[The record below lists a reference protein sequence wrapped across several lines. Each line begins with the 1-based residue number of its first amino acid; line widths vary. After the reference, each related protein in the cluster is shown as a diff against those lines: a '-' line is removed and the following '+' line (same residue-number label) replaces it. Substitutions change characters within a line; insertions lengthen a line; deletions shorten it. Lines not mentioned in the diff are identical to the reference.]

1 MDHLL
6 NHSMCVNNHLQLDG
20 EFDFVQVSGLVLSFL
35 GFLLVGVYI
44 LRYSTPLAY
53 NPHDHCSFSQPGVAW
68 WLKMQQAH
76 STVLILIF
84 ISVWTSKLTY
94 YKIYL
99 WGGHICLDFWT
110 AFSVFIVNCYC
121 IKFQATF
128 TETVSV
134 LITSCT
140 CGAELCHTTPHPLSE
155 VTNILHPLALV
166 ILTSSQICSHWLTQ
180 SQKEADIYYL
190 FIIGWHTIN
199 FSYYWLNILN

>member
-1 MDHLL
+1 MTTAASH
-6 NHSMCVNNHLQLDG
+6 NQGWHGGSKCNKHTQLSL
-20 EFDFVQVSGLVLSFL
+20 FWYSFL
-35 GFLLVGVYI
+35 CEHPNLPIIKYTCGEG
-44 LRYSTPLAY
+44 S
-53 NPHDHCSFSQPGVAW
+53 W
-68 WLKMQQAH
+68 
-76 STVLILIF
+76 
-84 ISVWTSKLTY
+84 IS
-94 YKIYL
+94 
-99 WGGHICLDFWT
+99 GGRICLDFWT

-190 FIIGWHTIN
+190 FIIGWHTIY
-199 FSYYWLNILN
+199 FSSYWLNILN